1 MTAAP
6 GDRSDLAQR
15 PYQGAVA
22 FKDLTARARIREAA
36 LEHFAEQGYD
46 RATIRGIAQS
56 AMVSPGLLRHHYGS
70 KSALRKACDEYV
82 FEMLHPVD
90 GLGLEDLTSSAGTHR
105 TSSRFSPYLA
115 RSLADG
121 SPSAGAIF
129 DEMVT
134 MTEQRLAR
142 ADRSRP
148 DPPPVDRRIRA
159 ALVTAMA
166 LGIPLLHDHVSRAI
180 GTDMFEPEGEQL
192 VALALLDIYSHRLLD
207 GNAASAAGAA
217 FDRDDGLPSL

>member
-1 MTAAP
+1 MTEAS
-6 GDRSDLAQR
+6 GGRSDLER
-15 PYQGAVA
+15 RRYEGAVA
-22 FKDLTARARIREAA
+22 FKDLSARARIREAA

-82 FEMLHPVD
+82 LEMLPLVD
-90 GLGLEDLTSSAGTHR
+90 GPGLEDLSGSASTR
-105 TSSRFSPYLA
+105 RPSNRFGPYVA

-134 MTEQRLAR
+134 MTEQWLAR
-142 ADRSRP
+142 ADGSRP
-148 DPPPVDRRIRA
+148 GPPPMDRRIRA
-159 ALVTAMA
+159 ALITAMA
-166 LGIPLLHDHVSRAI
+166 LGVPLLHDHVSRAI
-180 GTDMFEPEGEQL
+180 GADMLEPEGEQL
-192 VALALLDIYSHRLLD
+192 VALALLDIYSHPLLA
-207 GNAASAAGAA
+207 GNAASAVAAA
-217 FDRDDGLPSL
+217 FDRNHGQPSA